1 MCCFQPLTVRL
12 WPTFQKIASYSFH
25 QAGQGAMCDPN
36 VYPRSRFL
44 SLSALD
50 GVYSKMFRLPIAS
63 NSSHQA
69 GQGAMCDPNAY
80 PRSRFLS
87 LSALDGVYSKMFRL
101 PRTSACIYCTPVCR
115 VLLKWVEI
123 CYKKMK
129 ENRADGFYNMFIAI
143 YD

>member
-1 MCCFQPLTVRL
+1 MDVKMCLVITYSLKLKFICSHVNALFPSADRQTLAD
-12 WPTFQKIASYSFH
+12 FSKIASYSF
-25 QAGQGAMCDPN
+25 
-36 VYPRSRFL
+36 
-44 SLSALD
+44 
-50 GVYSKMFRLPIAS
+50 
-63 NSSHQA
+63 HQA

-101 PRTSACIYCTPVCR
+101 PRTSACIYCTSICR

-129 ENRADGFYNMFIAI
+129 ENRGDCFYNMFIAI